1 MEEPIENISILP
13 PKRKGEIEFT
23 VPLEITY
30 EDTIGMILLNLP
42 LYDSGITKINLM
54 GKSRDL
60 NIDGSFEIEK
70 NVKPENRER
79 FIEVVKSYIDRD
91 MGKDE
96 GWEIEFNSKYNK
108 IRKINRYINLI
119 KPQK

>member
-1 MEEPIENISILP
+1 MEEPIISILP
-13 PKRKGEIEFT
+13 PKREGAIEFT
-23 VPLEITY
+23 NLPEITY
-30 EDTIGMILLNLP
+30 EDKIGSMLLALP
-42 LYDSGITKINLM
+42 LYGI
-54 GKSRDL
+54 
-60 NIDGSFEIEK
+60 FEIEK

-79 FIEVVKSYIDRD
+79 FIEVVKSYIDRN

-96 GWEIEFNSKYNK
+96 GWEIEFNTEYKK